1 MLSFCSGDDI
11 QTEGT
16 PMDEKWRV
24 SAVELLEGG
33 LLFGFVLYDQKGRPC
48 VSFGYADDKKANVG
62 RNHVAA
68 AFKDAEQVLG
78 R

>member
-1 MLSFCSGDDI
+1 
-11 QTEGT
+11 
-16 PMDEKWRV
+16 MDEKWRV
-24 SAVELLEGG
+24 SHVELSKEGCFWVRT
-33 LLFGFVLYDQKGRPC
+33 LRRERRPC

-68 AFKDAEQVLG
+68 ALKDAEQVLG